1 MTKYGFVG
9 NYLSPLLGRRFRGGP
24 IPELLAL
31 YIPKAPNMGAL
42 LTELMLSSKK
52 EKEVIKW

>member
-1 MTKYGFVG
+1 MTKYGFVSDFT
-9 NYLSPLLGRRFRGGP
+9 NPLLGRRFRGGP

-42 LTELMLSSKK
+42 LTELMLSSKNR
-52 EKEVIKW
+52 KEVIKW